1 MKSKKSSLLL
11 GAAHILDHLQPFFHI
26 IKGSD
31 RIHFFPAD
39 LLQLLFLLLIDIVQ
53 ISCDHG
59 SGICFIRNHFCRQV
73 KPLIIPFFIL
83 FQPEIF
89 VYGILG
95 ICKAVCDSSQVQ
107 RVNINACKD
116 FRLLA
121 AAPDAIPSFAVHNFN
136 LILPDPVGKKDILRA
151 LHSDP
156 VTFLFRSQLILCLFL
171 SLCSTLQY
179 IMKFIY
185 LQDLRGR
192 KAPYSLWP
200 VSHTVHKGMN
210 RFHYAP
216 YHKDNHTN
224 PNDST
229 DKQNI

>member
-1 MKSKKSSLLL
+1 MDQLTEFLLHLTDHSLDSLLIQLRHPAPYCPCAYTHQNRLVFHGFTGFSQNLCQLFQKQVSNNQSILLIDLSERIYMKSKKGSLLL
-11 GAAHILDHLQPFFHI
+11 GAAHILNYLQPFFHI

-53 ISCDHG
+53 ISCNHS
-59 SGICFIRNHFCRQV
+59 SGICFIRDHLCRQV

-107 RVNINACKD
+107 RMNINACKN

-136 LILPDPVGKKDILRA
+136 LILPDPVGKKDIL
-151 LHSDP
+151 
-156 VTFLFRSQLILCLFL
+156 
-171 SLCSTLQY
+171 
-179 IMKFIY
+179 
-185 LQDLRGR
+185 
-192 KAPYSLWP
+192 
-200 VSHTVHKGMN
+200 
-210 RFHYAP
+210 
-216 YHKDNHTN
+216 
-224 PNDST
+224 
-229 DKQNI
+229 